1 MNVPAQTQAP
11 QLPAHL
17 QGFASKSLSK
27 QVATNIGSA
36 APPYISIEGN
46 KYTLIDA
53 AGNAQP
59 AGQYDQQLGVYLD
72 CVIWD
77 VADHISKV
85 YYEKAYDPSSQT
97 FAPPDCWS
105 DNGVGPSRQ
114 ASKPQSPL
122 CATCPK
128 NEWGSAV
135 SKVSGKGVKACN
147 DQQKVAVFVPGYQP
161 IFLLRIPPN
170 SLKNFRA
177 YAERFNGQGFDM
189 DVMVTRLSFEPQ
201 GVGTLL
207 FQAVN
212 WIDQPMMALIADAR
226 GRNAADSLLGRN
238 DTVREAAPAA
248 LPGPAAAPM
257 AATAVPPG
265 MPGGGPAA
273 GFVPSPLPAG
283 TAAVPAATPAQ
294 APPAQPSGFPTQQA
308 TPSASAPATA
318 PTASPSEQAPR
329 QRRRR
334 STAAEA
340 PPAQPQ
346 GAPFPHP
353 GAAAAPAAPPPAAP
367 QSNFGIVPGAAAD
380 PALSAALNTVFG
392 QNR

>member
-1 MNVPAQTQAP
+1 MNVPAQTQAH

-17 QGFASKSLSK
+17 QGYVSKPLSK

-248 LPGPAAAPM
+248 LPGPAAVPM

-265 MPGGGPAA
+265 VPGGGPAA
-273 GFVPSPLPAG
+273 GFVPSPLPTAT
-283 TAAVPAATPAQ
+283 TAAPAPAGMAPPPMAPPPTASTPAAP
-294 APPAQPSGFPTQQA
+294 
-308 TPSASAPATA
+308 
-318 PTASPSEQAPR
+318 SPSEQAPR